1 MESKRKIA
9 VLHYVWIDNI
19 HVNRLVAALNVSGLR
34 VKKSRARISKVGLII
49 LLSPIYPLIYRVAG
63 YRILHIH
70 WMLGVFRPPSPRGK
84 YADRFFYV
92 WYKLFMS
99 VTRVVNL
106 KVVWTAHNFMPMGH
120 VFEDNLAARKHLV
133 QHCSAVIALSDSV
146 ATRITNELGAK
157 NVVTIPAAEPTLV
170 PTESRDTSRENMQ
183 IAENQKL
190 FSAIGHM
197 KPYKGPDIF
206 LQSILLQ
213 NSNNRFL
220 LSGAIDDSD
229 FVSQVIELADTVKAR
244 GYSLNT
250 NFSFLPDSELANLL
264 QASDFLVCPFRDIS
278 NSGFI
283 NLALAA
289 GTPLILPDWES
300 LAWVPRKAA
309 IWYPPNGGAQEL
321 ATAIEFASTLDSS
334 ECALISQA
342 GRDFMKTR
350 GWDNYVLQQAQLYQ
364 ELISS

>member
-1 MESKRKIA
+1 MESKSKVA

-19 HVNRLVAALNVSGLR
+19 HVNSLVSAVSKSGLR
-34 VKKSRARISKVGLII
+34 VKKSKARISKVGLII
-49 LLSPIYPLIYRVAG
+49 LLSPIYPLIHRVAG

-70 WMLGVFRPPSPRGK
+70 WMLGVFRPPSPSGR
-84 YADRFFYV
+84 YADKFFYL

-99 VTRVVNL
+99 VTRLVNL

-133 QHCSAVIALSDSV
+133 QHCSAVIALSESV
-146 ATRITNELGAK
+146 ATRLTNELGAK
-157 NVVTIPAAEPTLV
+157 NVVIIPAAEPTLV
-170 PTESRDTSRENMQ
+170 PTESRITTRENLH
-183 IAENQKL
+183 IGENQKL

-213 NSNNRFL
+213 DSNNRFL
-220 LSGAIDDSD
+220 LSGAIDDSE
-229 FVSQVIELADTVKAR
+229 FVSQVIELTETVKAR
-244 GYSLNT
+244 GHSLET

-300 LAWVPRKAA
+300 LAWVPREAA
-309 IWYPPNGGAQEL
+309 LWYPADGGAQALASAIQYAGSLNSTECEL
-321 ATAIEFASTLDSS
+321 M
-334 ECALISQA
+334 SQA
-342 GRDFMKTR
+342 ARDFMKTR
-350 GWDNYVLQQAQLYQ
+350 GWDNYVLQHSLLY
-364 ELISS
+364 EALMSN